1 MMKISGYLLL
11 FACFLFIIYYYKS
24 MDIRFP
30 LGGFLPQPFSQKQK
44 EAWLL
49 DIKFLPSELELA
61 IQNLDEAQ
69 LQTAYREGGWTV
81 HQLVH
86 HIADSHMNAY
96 MRFRLGLTEDN
107 PTIKPYDQD
116 AWAQL
121 NDTKTLPVNVSLT
134 LLHALHQR
142 LYATIKDLNDDTWE
156 RTVFHPEHK
165 KKISLWE
172 LLGMYAWHG
181 KHHVAHIKNLRE
193 SMGW

>member
-1 MMKISGYLLL
+1 MEISGYYCYLQI
-11 FACFLFIIYYYKS
+11 FIFYHFYFMS

-30 LGGFLPQPFSQKQK
+30 VGGFLPQPFSQKQK
-44 EAWLL
+44 EEWLL
-49 DIKFLPSELELA
+49 DIKFLPSALELA

-69 LQTAYREGGWTV
+69 LQTPYREGGWTV

-121 NDTKTLPVNVSLT
+121 NDTKTLPINVSLT

-142 LYATIKDLNDDTWE
+142 LYATIGELNDDTWE

-193 SMGW
+193 RMGW